1 MKHAEQWKGEGH
13 RYTKEFCGSIGAG
26 SGATVGKICGME
38 RAAKT
43 GIGVYAVSLGELQM
57 AAVVVLNALGDIF
70 DPRTGEKIAGVKAED
85 GKGFGDT
92 REMMY
97 RLFTPTDLFTG
108 EQKLPNSNT
117 TIGAVITNGKFS
129 KAELTKLA
137 SMTRCAYSRCINPV
151 ATMADGDSIYAV
163 SAGEVPADINMAGT
177 LAEEVMEEAIRRA
190 VEFA

>member
-1 MKHAEQWKGEGH
+1 
-13 RYTKEFCGSIGAG
+13 
-26 SGATVGKICGME
+26 
-38 RAAKT
+38 
-43 GIGVYAVSLGELQM
+43 M

-117 TIGAVITNGKFS
+117 TIGASNYKWEIFK
-129 KAELTKLA
+129 
-137 SMTRCAYSRCINPV
+137 SRIDETCVYDKMCIFQMYKPS
-151 ATMADGDSIYAV
+151 GDYGRWRFHLCGV
-163 SAGEVPADINMAGT
+163 CG
-177 LAEEVMEEAIRRA
+177 
-190 VEFA
+190 